1 MTHRQLNVFK
11 YTYCVYENLVSACAG
26 TRFFYIVQAFKHTL
40 MA

>member
-1 MTHRQLNVFK
+1 MTHRQLMFLN
-11 YTYCVYENLVSACAG
+11 THIGVYENLVSACAG